1 MAERIRSSRRLR
13 DLSPT
18 DLATVRGGSSSL
30 PTESLS
36 LNYQKIRA
44 R

>member
-1 MAERIRSSRRLR
+1 MAEQSRPSRRLR

-18 DLATVRGGSSSL
+18 DLAAVRGGGSDL

-36 LNYQKIRA
+36 MNYQKIRL